1 MGLPLKLLLLGV
13 AGGLGS
19 LARYG
24 TGVLVER
31 HATGIF
37 PWPTF
42 IVNMTGCLLFGAFY
56 AFAEQRTGWG
66 GDVRVI
72 VLTGFMGA
80 FTTYSTFAYQSTELM
95 LEKNLPLALVNIV
108 GQNVLGIVFILLGLE
123 LGKAI

>member
-1 MGLPLKLLLLGV
+1 MPLPYKLLLIGV
-13 AGGLGS
+13 AGGMGT

-24 TGVLVER
+24 AGIFVER

-42 IVNMTGCLLFGAFY
+42 LVNMLGCLLFGAFY
-56 AFAEQRTGWG
+56 AFAEQRTGWS

-80 FTTYSTFAYQSTELM
+80 FTTYSTFAYQSTEL
-95 LEKNLPLALVNIV
+95 LFERNISLGLANIV
-108 GQNVLGIVFILLGLE
+108 GQNVLGVIFILLGLQ
-123 LGKAI
+123 LGRLV